1 MKTLRILFIGC
12 ALLLT
17 HLLAAQSYLQDTI
30 PQTVVTA
37 TGTQHLLKDV
47 PVQTEVI
54 TSKMLEN
61 YAGRSLEDI
70 LGGLGYSWL
79 DTDANQYDA
88 EHDQMRQVTIDG
100 TAHHKGN
107 LFVTWNHRFS
117 PDYRLSAGLYGRMSS
132 KRHYQIDGDGEPL
145 DYYHSKNPE

>member
-70 LGGLGYSWL
+70 HNSTMIEKGLL
-79 DTDANQYDA
+79 ELPTI
-88 EHDQMRQVTIDG
+88 RQV
-100 TAHHKGN
+100 
-107 LFVTWNHRFS
+107 WMNHTQ
-117 PDYRLSAGLYGRMSS
+117 DA
-132 KRHYQIDGDGEPL
+132 INGEPL